1 MTCAA
6 AAPACRTA
14 AMRCR
19 YDRDAMNAIHN
30 TYWLLA
36 AGSMLMLLGI
46 GSSLVA
52 RRFGAP
58 LLLVFLVVGMLAGV
72 DGPGGIRF
80 DDVGVTYSIGSLA
93 LAVILFDGGLRTRR
107 EAFRGVFAP
116 TLLLAT
122 VGVVVTAALTGL
134 AAHWLLGLPPVPA
147 LLLGSVV
154 ASTDAAA
161 VFFLLR
167 AGGLQLRTRIGS
179 TLEIESSANDPV
191 AVLLATLLAEY
202 LAAPSGIA
210 PREIVYELALQ
221 FGIGAIG
228 GAIGGFAIAAALRK
242 LPLSG
247 GLAAL
252 FLVVAALFVFGATGS
267 LHGSA
272 FLAVYIAGVIVGNRN
287 VPGFAN
293 LLSVLDAGT
302 WLCQIAMF
310 LVLGLLA
317 SPHTLG
323 DALLP
328 ALGIAVFLMLVG
340 RPLAVMLCLAPF
352 NYGKREIAFIAWVGL
367 RGAVGIFLASIPLL
381 MRLPNAQLIF
391 NVAFVVVLVSLL
403 VQGWTL
409 GLAARVLD
417 VALPHRDRAVR
428 RVELDLPGSLEREM
442 VGYPIAVGAAILGGR
457 ALPGWARLAMV
468 VRNGT
473 ILMPDAAGPLAG
485 GDYAYLLAPPG
496 RVYRLDWLFAPPD
509 EAIEAERELFGEFS
523 FDAGVRLADVA
534 GFYELPIRAKDAPL
548 TLAEHFQRRFEHT
561 IEIGDRV
568 RLGPVTLVARE
579 LDDEGVRK
587 VGLKLERLGSAL
599 VKRPWLA
606 HLLPQ
611 RITRR

>member
-1 MTCAA
+1 M
-6 AAPACRTA
+6 
-14 AMRCR
+14 
-19 YDRDAMNAIHN
+19 DAIHT

-36 AGSMLMLLGI
+36 GAAALVLAGI

-58 LLLVFLVVGMLAGV
+58 LLLVFLVLGMLAGV

-80 DDVGVTYSIGSLA
+80 DDYELTYRLGSLA

-107 EAFRGVFAP
+107 ETFRGVLAP

-122 VGVVVTAALTGL
+122 LGVVITAALTGV
-134 AAHWLLGLPPVPA
+134 AAHWLLELDPVQSV
-147 LLLGSVV
+147 LLGAVV

-167 AGGLQLRTRIGS
+167 AGGLQLRSRVGA

-191 AVLLATLLAEY
+191 AVLLTTLLASY
-202 LAAPSGIA
+202 LAVPEDLGAGLA
-210 PREIVYELALQ
+210 QELAMQ
-221 FGIGAIG
+221 FGIGALAGAAG
-228 GAIGGFAIAAALRK
+228 GVAIAAALRK

-252 FLVVAALFVFGATGS
+252 FLIAGAVFVFGGVGS

-272 FLAVYIAGVIVGNRN
+272 FLAVYVAGVVVGNRN
-287 VPGFAN
+287 VPGFVQ

-317 SPHTLG
+317 TPHAIVRSLW
-323 DALLP
+323 P
-328 ALGIAVFLMLVG
+328 ALGIAAFLMLIG
-340 RPLAVMLCLAPF
+340 RPLAVAACLAPF
-352 NYGKREIAFIAWVGL
+352 RYGKREITFVAWVGL
-367 RGAVGIFLASIPLL
+367 RGAVGIFLASIPML
-381 MRLPNAQLIF
+381 MQLPQAALIF

-428 RVELDLPGSLEREM
+428 RVEVDLPGSLEREL
-442 VGYPIAVGAAILGGR
+442 VGYPVASQAAILGN
-457 ALPGWARLAMV
+457 AVLPGWAKLAMV
-468 VRNGT
+468 VRGGE
-473 ILMPDAAGPLAG
+473 ILMADAFGGLAP

-509 EAIEAERELFGEFS
+509 EAREAERELFGEFS
-523 FDAGVRLADVA
+523 FAAKVKLGDIAAFYALPVRARDAS
-534 GFYELPIRAKDAPL
+534 L
-548 TLAEHFQRRFEHT
+548 TLGEHFARHYEHT
-561 IEIGDRV
+561 VEIGDRV

-579 LDDEGVRK
+579 LDEDRVAKIGLKIEGVR
-587 VGLKLERLGSAL
+587 GAL
-599 VKRPWLA
+599 ARRAGWRKSRAAAWL
-606 HLLPQ
+606 
-611 RITRR
+611 TRRLFRD

>member
-1 MTCAA
+1 
-6 AAPACRTA
+6 
-14 AMRCR
+14 
-19 YDRDAMNAIHN
+19 MNAIHDI
-30 TYWLLA
+30 YWLLA
-36 AGSMLMLLGI
+36 AASALVLVGI

-72 DGPGGIRF
+72 DGPGGIHF
-80 DDVGVTYSIGSLA
+80 DDVGTTYRIGSLA

-107 EAFRGVFAP
+107 ESFRGVSAP

-122 VGVVVTAALTGL
+122 VGVVVTAALTSL
-134 AAHWLLGLPPVPA
+134 AARALLGLGPVQA

-167 AGGLQLRTRIGS
+167 AGGLQLRSRVGA

-191 AVLLATLLAEY
+191 AVLLTTLLAEF
-202 LAAPSGIA
+202 LAAPSGVSAGDIA
-210 PREIVYELALQ
+210 LELALQ
-221 FGIGAIG
+221 FGVGALG
-228 GAIGGFAIAAALRK
+228 GAFGGFAIAAAMRR
-242 LPLSG
+242 LPLTG

-252 FLVVAALFVFGATGS
+252 FLVAAALFVFGVTGW

-272 FLAVYIAGVIVGNRN
+272 FLAVYFAGVVVGNRN

-317 SPHTLG
+317 TPHTLG
-323 DALLP
+323 PALLP
-328 ALGIAVFLMLVG
+328 ALGVAAFLMLVG
-340 RPLAVMLCLAPF
+340 RPLAVTLCLAPF
-352 NYGKREIAFIAWVGL
+352 RYGKREIGFVAWVGL
-367 RGAVGIFLASIPLL
+367 RGAVGIFLASIPML
-381 MRLPNAQLIF
+381 MRLPNAQLVF
-391 NVAFVVVLVSLL
+391 NVAFIVVLASLL

-409 GLAARVLD
+409 GVAARLLD

-442 VGYPIAVGAAILGGR
+442 VGYAVAPGAAILAG
-457 ALPGWARLAMV
+457 APLPGWAQLAMV
-468 VRNGT
+468 VRGGV
-473 ILMPDAAGPLAG
+473 ILMPDASGPLAG

-496 RVYRLDWLFAPPD
+496 RVYRLDWLFAPPE
-509 EAIEAERELFGEFS
+509 EAREAEREMFGEFS
-523 FDAGVRLADVA
+523 FDADVRLADVA
-534 GFYELPIRAKDAPL
+534 EFYALPIRAKDAPL
-548 TLAEHFQRRFEHT
+548 TLAEHFTRRYEHT

-568 RLGPVTLVARE
+568 RLGPVSLIARE
-579 LDDEGVRK
+579 LDDDGVRK
-587 VGLKLERLGSAL
+587 VGLKLERLGNVL
-599 VKRPWLA
+599 VRRPWLA
-606 HLLPQ
+606 RLLP
-611 RITRR
+611 RRFVAR

>member
-1 MTCAA
+1 MIEAGV
-6 AAPACRTA
+6 P
-14 AMRCR
+14 
-19 YDRDAMNAIHN
+19 MNAIHN

-36 AGSMLMLLGI
+36 AASALMLIGI

-72 DGPGGIRF
+72 DGPGGIHF
-80 DDVGVTYSIGSLA
+80 DDVASTYRIGSLA

-107 EAFRGVFAP
+107 ESFRGVFAP

-122 VGVVVTAALTGL
+122 VGVVVTAALTSV
-134 AAHWLLGLPPVPA
+134 AARWLLGLGPIEA
-147 LLLGSVV
+147 LLLGAIV

-167 AGGLQLRTRIGS
+167 AGGLQLRSRVGA

-191 AVLLATLLAEY
+191 AVLLTTMLAEF
-202 LAAPSGIA
+202 LAAPAGITSA
-210 PREIVYELALQ
+210 DILRELALQ
-221 FGIGAIG
+221 FGIGALG
-228 GAIGGFAIAAALRK
+228 GAVGGFAIAAALRK

-252 FLVVAALFVFGATGS
+252 FLVTAALLVFGVTGS

-272 FLAVYIAGVIVGNRN
+272 FLAVYVAGVIVGNRN

-302 WLCQIAMF
+302 WLCQIVMF

-317 SPHTLG
+317 TPHTLG
-323 DALLP
+323 NALWP
-328 ALGIAVFLMLVG
+328 ALGLAAFLMLVG
-340 RPLAVMLCLAPF
+340 RPLAVALCLAPF
-352 NYGKREIAFIAWVGL
+352 RYGKREIGFVAWVGL
-367 RGAVGIFLASIPLL
+367 RGAVGIFLASIPML
-381 MRLPNAQLIF
+381 MQLPNAQLIF
-391 NVAFVVVLVSLL
+391 NVAFVVVLASLL

-409 GLAARVLD
+409 GLAARLLD

-442 VGYPIAVGAAILGGR
+442 VGYSVAPGAAVLGK
-457 ALPGWARLAMV
+457 ANVPSWAQLAMI
-468 VRNGT
+468 VRDGE
-473 ILMPDAAGPLAG
+473 ILMPEIEGALAA

-496 RVYRLDWLFAPPD
+496 RVYRLDWLFAPPE
-509 EAIEAERELFGEFS
+509 EALEAEREMFGEFS
-523 FDAGVRLADVA
+523 FDADVRLADVA
-534 GFYELPIRAKDAPL
+534 EFYALPIRAKDAPL
-548 TLAEHFQRRFEHT
+548 TLAAHFSRRFEHT
-561 IEIGDRV
+561 VAVGDRV

-579 LDDEGVRK
+579 LDDDGVRK
-587 VGLKLERLGSAL
+587 VGLKLERLGTAL
-599 VKRPWLA
+599 VRRPWLA
-606 HLLPQ
+606 RLLVH
-611 RITRR
+611 RLVDR

>member
-1 MTCAA
+1 
-6 AAPACRTA
+6 
-14 AMRCR
+14 
-19 YDRDAMNAIHN
+19 MNAIHN

-36 AGSMLMLLGI
+36 ACSMLVLLGI

-80 DDVGVTYSIGSLA
+80 DDVGATYGIGSLA

-107 EAFRGVFAP
+107 ETFRGVFAP

-122 VGVVVTAALTGL
+122 AGVVVTAALTGL
-134 AAHWLLGLPPVPA
+134 AAHWLLDLPPVRA
-147 LLLGSVV
+147 LLLGAVV

-167 AGGLQLRTRIGS
+167 AGGLQLRSRVGA

-191 AVLLATLLAEY
+191 AVLLTTLLAQY
-202 LAAPSGIA
+202 LAAPSGV
-210 PREIVYELALQ
+210 PTNEILLELALQ
-221 FGIGAIG
+221 FGVGAAG
-228 GAIGGFAIAAALRK
+228 GVLGGFAIAAALRK

-252 FLVVAALFVFGATGS
+252 FLAAAALFVFGATGS

-272 FLAVYIAGVIVGNRN
+272 FLAVYIAGVVVGNRN

-302 WLCQIAMF
+302 WLCQIVMF

-317 SPHTLG
+317 TPHTLV

-328 ALGIAVFLMLVG
+328 ALGIAAFLMLVG
-340 RPLAVMLCLAPF
+340 RPLAVALCLAPF
-352 NYGKREIAFIAWVGL
+352 RYGKREIGFIAWVGL
-367 RGAVGIFLASIPLL
+367 RGAVGIFLASIPML
-381 MRLPNAQLIF
+381 MKLPHAELIF

-409 GLAARVLD
+409 GLAARLLD

-442 VGYPIAVGAAILGGR
+442 VGYAIAPGAAILGD
-457 ALPGWARLAMV
+457 ASLPGWAKLAMV
-468 VRNGT
+468 VRNGE
-473 ILMPDAAGPLAG
+473 ILMPDAAGPFAD

-509 EAIEAERELFGEFS
+509 EALEAEREMFGEFS

-534 GFYELPIRAKDAPL
+534 EFYALPVRAKDAPL

-579 LDDEGVRK
+579 LDDDGVRK
-587 VGLKLERLGSAL
+587 VGLKLESLGSAL

-606 HLLPQ
+606 RLLAS
-611 RITRR
+611 RLARR

>member
-1 MTCAA
+1 
-6 AAPACRTA
+6 
-14 AMRCR
+14 
-19 YDRDAMNAIHN
+19 MNAIHN

-36 AGSMLMLLGI
+36 AGAVLILVGI

-58 LLLVFLVVGMLAGV
+58 LLLVFLIIGMLAGV

-80 DDVGVTYSIGSLA
+80 DDVGTTYAIGSFA

-107 EAFRGVFAP
+107 ETFRGVFAP

-122 VGVVVTAALTGL
+122 VGVVVTAALTGF
-134 AAHWLLGLPPVPA
+134 AAHWLFELPPVSA
-147 LLLGSVV
+147 LLLGAVV

-167 AGGLQLRTRIGS
+167 AGGLQLRTRVGA

-191 AVLLATLLAEY
+191 AVLLTTLLAQY
-202 LAAPSGIA
+202 LATPSGVPA
-210 PREIVYELALQ
+210 GEIMQELALQ
-221 FGIGAIG
+221 FGVGAAG
-228 GAIGGFAIAAALRK
+228 GALGGFAISAALRK

-252 FLVVAALFVFGATGS
+252 FLATAALFVFGVTGS

-272 FLAVYIAGVIVGNRN
+272 FLAVYIAGVVVGNRN

-302 WLCQIAMF
+302 WLCQIVMF

-317 SPHTLG
+317 TPHTLG
-323 DALLP
+323 GALLP
-328 ALGIAVFLMLVG
+328 ALGVAAFLMLVG
-340 RPLAVMLCLAPF
+340 RPLAVALCLAPF
-352 NYGKREIAFIAWVGL
+352 RYGKREIGFIAWVGL
-367 RGAVGIFLASIPLL
+367 RGAVGIFLASIPML
-381 MRLPNAQLIF
+381 MKLPNAQLIF

-409 GLAARVLD
+409 GLAARLLD

-442 VGYPIAVGAAILGGR
+442 VGYSIAPGAAILGD
-457 ALPGWARLAMV
+457 ATLPGWAQLVMI
-468 VRNGT
+468 VRGGE
-473 ILMPDAAGPLAG
+473 ILMPDTAGPLAG

-509 EAIEAERELFGEFS
+509 EALEAEREMFGEFS
-523 FDAGVRLADVA
+523 FDASVRLADVA
-534 GFYELPIRAKDAPL
+534 EFYALPVRAKDAPL

-568 RLGPVTLVARE
+568 RLGPVTLIARE
-579 LDDEGVRK
+579 LDDDGVRK
-587 VGLKLERLGSAL
+587 IGLKVERLGSAL
-599 VKRPWLA
+599 ARRPWLA
-606 HLLPQ
+606 RLLAQ
-611 RITRR
+611 RLARR

>member
-1 MTCAA
+1 M
-6 AAPACRTA
+6 
-14 AMRCR
+14 M
-19 YDRDAMNAIHN
+19 DAGVPMNAIHN

-36 AGSMLMLLGI
+36 AAAALILLGI
-46 GSSLVA
+46 GSSLLA

-58 LLLVFLVVGMLAGV
+58 LLLVFLVVGMLAGI
-72 DGPGGIRF
+72 DGPGGIHF
-80 DDVGVTYSIGSLA
+80 DDVAGTYRIGSFA

-107 EAFRGVFAP
+107 ESFRGVFAP

-122 VGVVVTAALTGL
+122 VGVVITAALTGV
-134 AAHWLLGLPPVPA
+134 AAQWLLDLGTVQA

-167 AGGLQLRTRIGS
+167 AGGLQLRSRVGA

-191 AVLLATLLAEY
+191 AVLLTTLLAEF
-202 LAAPSGIA
+202 LAAPAGIA
-210 PREIVYELALQ
+210 SADILRELVLQ
-221 FGIGAIG
+221 FGIGTLG

-252 FLVVAALFVFGATGS
+252 FLVTAALFVFGVTGS

-302 WLCQIAMF
+302 WLCQIVMF

-317 SPHTLG
+317 TPHTLG
-323 DALLP
+323 DALWP
-328 ALGIAVFLMLVG
+328 ALGLAAFLMLVG
-340 RPLAVMLCLAPF
+340 RPLAVALCLAPF
-352 NYGKREIAFIAWVGL
+352 RYGKREIGFIAWVGL
-367 RGAVGIFLASIPLL
+367 RGAVGIFLASIPML
-381 MRLPNAQLIF
+381 MQLPNAQLIF
-391 NVAFVVVLVSLL
+391 NVAFVVVLASLL

-409 GLAARVLD
+409 GLAARLLD

-428 RVELDLPGSLEREM
+428 RVELDLPGSLELEM
-442 VGYPIAVGAAILGGR
+442 VGYAVAPGATVLLGT
-457 ALPGWARLAMV
+457 ALPGWAQLAMV
-468 VRNGT
+468 VRGGE
-473 ILMPDAAGPLAG
+473 ILMPDVAGALAG

-509 EAIEAERELFGEFS
+509 EAIEAEREMFGEFS
-523 FDAGVRLADVA
+523 FDASVRLADVA
-534 GFYELPIRAKDAPL
+534 EFYALPIRARDAPL
-548 TLAEHFQRRFEHT
+548 TLAQHFDRRFEHT

-568 RLGPVTLVARE
+568 RLGPVTLIARE
-579 LDDEGVRK
+579 LDDDGVRK
-587 VGLKLERLGSAL
+587 VGLKVERLGNAL
-599 VKRPWLA
+599 VRRPWLA
-606 HLLPQ
+606 RLLMH
-611 RITRR
+611 RLVGR

>member
-1 MTCAA
+1 
-6 AAPACRTA
+6 
-14 AMRCR
+14 
-19 YDRDAMNAIHN
+19 MNAIHN

-36 AGSMLMLLGI
+36 AVSALILVGI

-72 DGPGGIRF
+72 DGPGGIHF
-80 DDVGVTYSIGSLA
+80 DDVGATYGIGSLA

-107 EAFRGVFAP
+107 ESFRGVSAP

-122 VGVVVTAALTGL
+122 VGVVVTAALTSL
-134 AAHWLLGLPPVPA
+134 AARALLDLGPVQA

-167 AGGLQLRTRIGS
+167 AGGLQLRSRVGA

-191 AVLLATLLAEY
+191 AVLLTTLLAEY
-202 LAAPSGIA
+202 LAAPNGIA
-210 PREIVYELALQ
+210 VGDIVRELALQ
-221 FGIGAIG
+221 FGVGALG
-228 GAIGGFAIAAALRK
+228 GVLGGFAIATALRK

-252 FLVVAALFVFGATGS
+252 FLAVAALFVFGMTGW

-272 FLAVYIAGVIVGNRN
+272 FLAVYFAGVVVGNRN

-317 SPHTLG
+317 TPHELG
-323 DALLP
+323 PALLP
-328 ALGIAVFLMLVG
+328 ALGVAAFLMFVG
-340 RPLAVMLCLAPF
+340 RPLAVTLCLAPF
-352 NYGKREIAFIAWVGL
+352 RYGKREIAFVAWVGL
-367 RGAVGIFLASIPLL
+367 RGAVGIFLASIPML
-381 MRLPNAQLIF
+381 MQLPSAQLVF
-391 NVAFVVVLVSLL
+391 NVAFIVVLASLL

-409 GLAARVLD
+409 GLAARLLD

-442 VGYPIAVGAAILGGR
+442 VGYAVAPGAAILDGAR
-457 ALPGWARLAMV
+457 LPGWAQLAMV
-468 VRNGT
+468 VRGGA
-473 ILMPDAAGPLAG
+473 ILMPDASGPLVG

-496 RVYRLDWLFAPPD
+496 RVYRLDWLFAPPE
-509 EAIEAERELFGEFS
+509 EAREAEREMFGEFS
-523 FDAGVRLADVA
+523 FDADVRLADIA
-534 GFYELPIRAKDAPL
+534 EFYAVPIRARDAPL
-548 TLAEHFQRRFEHT
+548 TLAEHFARRYEHT
-561 IEIGDRV
+561 IEVGDRV
-568 RLGPVTLVARE
+568 RLGPVSLVARE
-579 LDDEGVRK
+579 LDDDGVRK
-587 VGLKLERLGSAL
+587 VGLKVERLGNVIAR
-599 VKRPWLA
+599 RPWLA
-606 HLLPQ
+606 RLLG
-611 RITRR
+611 RRVVER